1 MTRPY
6 RNPVGFVRITF
17 ALAVAAAVLGQGAVG
32 AWAQSDDSVIKDLD
46 IRQVPMVEEIASA
59 ATAASEGSV
68 GAADELRV
76 SADLDRP
83 DRTYK
88 HGDNIVLTL
97 ETSEDAYVWVFD
109 TGTSGKVHQ
118 IFPNRY
124 DEDNFVRGGM
134 PVAIPG
140 TDAKYDLAVS
150 HPRGA
155 ELITVIASRENAPP
169 ARNLI
174 DDGIAAG
181 PFLALR
187 GTASSVAK
195 DLSVSLRENHRAWA
209 TDHQTILIQ

>member
-1 MTRPY
+1 MTKIASQFS
-6 RNPVGFVRITF
+6 FVRIAF
-17 ALAVAAAVLGQGAVG
+17 AFAVAAAALGQGAAG
-32 AWAQSDDSVIKDLD
+32 AWAQSDDSVTKDLD

-59 ATAASEGSV
+59 APAASEGSAD
-68 GAADELRV
+68 AAHGLQV
-76 SADLDRP
+76 SAALDRP
-83 DRTYK
+83 DRLYK
-88 HGDNIVLTL
+88 HGDSLVLTL

-124 DEDNFVRGGM
+124 AEDNFVRGGM

-140 TDAKYDLAVS
+140 ADAKYDLAVS

-155 ELITVIASRENAPP
+155 ELVTVIASRENVPP

-174 DDGIAAG
+174 DDGVAAG

-195 DLSVSLRENHRAWA
+195 DLSVSLREDHRAWA
-209 TDHQTILIQ
+209 TDHQVILIQ